1 MPGISPEM
9 MLLLKIQE
17 VRSQQHQD
25 EVVRSSRMI
34 YRLCASAAIAS
45 RLWRLLIADSFDH
58 CNTLSLFRVRRSV
71 VHETR
76 TEGARGRVTGT
87 RPRDR
92 GPRDRDT
99 HIRFSGASGLR

>member
-25 EVVRSSRMI
+25 DVVRSSRMI

-45 RLWRLLIADSFDH
+45 RLWRFL
-58 CNTLSLFRVRRSV
+58 
-71 VHETR
+71 
-76 TEGARGRVTGT
+76 
-87 RPRDR
+87 
-92 GPRDRDT
+92 
-99 HIRFSGASGLR
+99 